1 MSCIKSLTFRS
12 LQDVRFWGSLNII
25 LIQSTFPS
33 SLPSCFSF
41 LNTFLRKSISLS
53 LCSLSL
59 LPWYSQVLGVLGAL
73 NSLSLSVICG
83 HPALENI
90 PLTLKV
96 LGPNSD
102 LRNEKLW
109 WRDSGICILT
119 SLVFL
124 LHLEWRSCRSMASK
138 ADQNL
143 LSAPPPTFPL
153 NLKL

>member
-53 LCSLSL
+53 LLSKSASL
-59 LPWYSQVLGVLGAL
+59 VLAGVKCAWCLEQSFSERYLWTSCIGK
-73 NSLSLSVICG
+73 
-83 HPALENI
+83 HPI
-90 PLTLKV
+90 DPKV

-109 WRDSGICILT
+109 WRDSGICIST

>member
-53 LCSLSL
+53 LLSKSASL
-59 LPWYSQVLGVLGAL
+59 VLAGVRCAWCLEQSFSERYLWTSCIGK
-73 NSLSLSVICG
+73 
-83 HPALENI
+83 HPI
-90 PLTLKV
+90 
-96 LGPNSD
+96 D

-124 LHLEWRSCRSMASK
+124 LHLEWRSCHSMASK

>member
-1 MSCIKSLTFRS
+1 MWDSGGLWTSFLSRAHSLHLFLLAS
-12 LQDVRFWGSLNII
+12 PFW
-25 LIQSTFPS
+25 TPS
-33 SLPSCFSF
+33 SGNP
-41 LNTFLRKSISLS
+41 SLS